1 MAQAPGT
8 STATRALV
16 RITND
21 IASLAGVLAGDE
33 VLLDTETAPHTGDLI
48 AVRLDTG
55 EVSCF
60 RVHGPFLMPQ
70 APVPLPALPIADADV
85 LGVARQVWRELR

>member
-1 MAQAPGT
+1 MAQAPA
-8 STATRALV
+8 SSIASPQVV
-16 RITND
+16 RVTND
-21 IASLAGVLAGDE
+21 AASLTGIYAGDDL
-33 VLLDTETAPHTGDLI
+33 LLDTEAELRTGNLV

-70 APVPLPALPIADADV
+70 APVPLPALPVAGADV
-85 LGVARQVWRELR
+85 LGVARQVWREFR